1 MKIEVKNYVLLGSFA
16 LINCLAAPAQNYGS
30 TSSQSPSWGNNGYVN
45 DYYYGEQT
53 AFQQDENMFNYGS
66 TPVQDMNTTSSE
78 VFRGGG
84 TYNVAAR
91 NIEPGSTLA
100 SYSNEKTNGG
110 NKGGWAPPVSAPIGD
125 GWDVYAFLLLL
136 AGVVAFCR
144 RRAKKSCLFLL
155 TCVSA
160 VAAHAQLPFDT
171 ELTRTHFNDPQTVI
185 SKSANSQWSLTS
197 RIQLGT
203 TLGGIITP
211 EENEAVIALTSEG
224 LADKIYFSHA
234 NLGTGTMSVLE
245 STDHTHWTGVWT
257 KDVETSLISGGQ
269 VIDDSAQLKSTT
281 RYIKLHYVGSS
292 TSSFGDITVSERK
305 SLSVG
310 SDEIYFTDAM
320 VDDPVQVKTVNV
332 NWTSIVVAV
341 SSTNPSFTL
350 STTSIGEKNKEN
362 QTTVLAIT
370 YNHDQAGEH
379 DGQIILEGE
388 GRKAV
393 IAVHGK
399 TSKYDQT
406 ITWNETLGTY
416 PTNVNLTL
424 HAFSNQGLP
433 IQYTSSDSSIAYV
446 DEYAHVVPVCAG
458 TVTLSAQQPGN
469 YKYNATEI
477 ISKQLTLE
485 RIDPAIAVSAAGIVY
500 GQKVKESVL
509 TELNKQVPGTLSWL
523 DLDPEAVL
531 DAGTYTAQVL
541 FTPDNTCSY
550 NTATR
555 NVLLTV
561 DKADQAIS
569 WTQPVTEFNEGDIT
583 DLTAAA
589 TSSLPVSYAMTNC
602 IVDIDGNTM
611 EALEEGQTIIIAFQ
625 PGNNNYNPATVA
637 MQAFT
642 IHKASPVPTRNEPIT
657 LEFLQQNGTKYIHND
672 VVYFNYGG
680 VTYDAQGKTVR

>member
-1 MKIEVKNYVLLGSFA
+1 MKKY
-16 LINCLAAPAQNYGS
+16 
-30 TSSQSPSWGNNGYVN
+30 
-45 DYYYGEQT
+45 
-53 AFQQDENMFNYGS
+53 
-66 TPVQDMNTTSSE
+66 
-78 VFRGGG
+78 
-84 TYNVAAR
+84 
-91 NIEPGSTLA
+91 
-100 SYSNEKTNGG
+100 
-110 NKGGWAPPVSAPIGD
+110 
-125 GWDVYAFLLLL
+125 
-136 AGVVAFCR
+136 
-144 RRAKKSCLFLL
+144 CLFLL
-155 TCVSA
+155 TCVAAMA
-160 VAAHAQLPFDT
+160 VHAQLPFDT
-171 ELTRTHFNDPQTVI
+171 ELTNSHFTDPKTVI
-185 SKSANSQWSLTS
+185 FHSENCQWSLTG
-197 RIQLGT
+197 RIQFGT
-203 TLGGIITP
+203 LVSGIITP
-211 EENEAVIALTSEG
+211 EENEVVIALTSEG

-245 STDHTHWTGVWT
+245 STDYTNWTGVWT
-257 KDVETSLISGGQ
+257 KKVETSLISGGQ

-320 VDDPVQVKTVNV
+320 VDDAVQVKTVNV

-370 YNHDQAGEH
+370 YNHNQAGQH

-399 TSKYDQT
+399 TSKFNQT
-406 ITWNETLGTY
+406 IYWNEDLGTY

-424 HAFSNQGLP
+424 NAFSSQGLP

-469 YKYNATEI
+469 YRYNPSEV
-477 ISKQLTLE
+477 ISKQLTLV

-509 TELNKQVPGTLSWL
+509 TELNKQVPGTLSWV

-541 FTPDNTCSY
+541 FTPDNTCGY
-550 NTATR
+550 NTITR

-561 DKADQAIS
+561 DKADQVIS
-569 WTQPVTEFNEGDIT
+569 WNQPVTEFKEGDIA
-583 DLTAAA
+583 DLTATI
-589 TSSLPVSYAMTNC
+589 TSSLPISYAMTNC
-602 IVDIDGNTM
+602 IVDIEGNTM
-611 EALEEGQTIIIAFQ
+611 VALEEGQTVIIAFQ

-637 MQAFT
+637 MQTFT
-642 IHKASPVPTRNEPIT
+642 IHGSAPTPTRNEPIT
-657 LEFLQQNGTKYIHND
+657 LELLQQNGTKYIHNN
-672 VVYFNYGG
+672 VMYFNYRGA
-680 VTYDAQGKTVR
+680 TYDAQGKIVR